1 MPLQITVS
9 PTEIGYDSKTK
20 KFIYSHS
27 KEVTLTLEHSLV
39 SLSKWESKWKTPF
52 LSKSEMTREETI
64 DYIRCMTIT
73 QNVDPNVYKGID
85 DSIIRKVNDY
95 IKDPMT
101 ATWFAKEENKKHQ
114 SQIITAERI
123 YYWMIALQIP
133 PEYRKWH
140 LNQLLTLIRVCE
152 LESRPK
158 KKIPRAENLAQY
170 KALNAKRRNAL
181 RSKG

>member
-1 MPLQITVS
+1 MLVVHVPESERFDEATN
-9 PTEIGYDSKTK
+9 E
-20 KFIYSHS
+20 FIYV
-27 KEVTLTLEHSLV
+27 KETNIQLEHSLV
-39 SLSKWESKWKTPF
+39 SLSKWESRCHKPF
-52 LSKSEMTREETI
+52 FHPTMKKSNEETL

-73 QNVDPNVYKGID
+73 QNVDPNVYKAVD
-85 DSIIRKVNDY
+85 DSIVRKVNDY

-101 ATWFAKEENKKHQ
+101 ATWFSNEENKKHQ

-140 LNQLLTLIRVCE
+140 LNQLITLIRVCE
-152 LESRPK
+152 AENRPK
-158 KKIPRAENLAQY
+158 KKIPSAETLAQY
-170 KALNAKRRNAL
+170 KAINAKRRNAL

>member
-9 PTEIGYDSKTK
+9 PIELGYDPKTR
-20 KFIYSHS
+20 KFIYSHD

-39 SLSKWESKWKTPF
+39 SISKWESKWKTPF
-52 LSKSEMTREETI
+52 LSKNEMTYDETI

-73 QNVDPNVYKGID
+73 QNVDPSVYRGID
-85 DSIIRKVNDY
+85 NSIIRKVNEY

-114 SQIITAERI
+114 SVIITSERI

-133 PEYRKWH
+133 PEYQRWH
-140 LNQLLTLIRVCE
+140 LNRLMTLIRVCE
-152 LESRPK
+152 IESRPK
-158 KKIPRAENLAQY
+158 KKIPQAKTLAQY
-170 KALNAKRRNAL
+170 KALNAKRMSAL
-181 RSKG
+181 KTKG

>member
-1 MPLQITVS
+1 MPLQITI
-9 PTEIGYDSKTK
+9 PPLELGYDPKTRE
-20 KFIYSHS
+20 FIYSHS

-52 LSKSEMTREETI
+52 LTKNELTREETL

-73 QNVDPNVYKGID
+73 QNVDPKVYNGID
-85 DSIIRKVNDY
+85 ESIIRKVNDY

-114 SQIITAERI
+114 SVIITSERI

-133 PEYRKWH
+133 PEYQKWH
-140 LNQLLTLIRVCE
+140 LNRLITLIRVCE
-152 LESRPK
+152 IENRPK
-158 KKIPRAENLAQY
+158 KKMSRADTLAQY

-181 RSKG
+181 RTKG

>member
-1 MPLQITVS
+1 MPLQITV
-9 PTEIGYDSKTK
+9 PPLEIGYDPKTRE
-20 KFIYSHS
+20 FIYSHS

-39 SLSKWESKWKTPF
+39 SISKWESKWKTPF

-85 DSIIRKVNDY
+85 ESMIRKVNDY

-114 SQIITAERI
+114 SVIITSERI
-123 YYWMIALQIP
+123 YYWMVALQIP
-133 PEYRKWH
+133 PEYQRWH
-140 LNQLLTLIRVCE
+140 LNRLITLIRICE
-152 LESRPK
+152 LENRPK
-158 KKIPRAENLAQY
+158 RKMSRAEILAQNR
-170 KALNAKRRNAL
+170 ALNAKNKKAL
-181 RSKG
+181 NSRG

>member
-1 MPLQITVS
+1 MLVVHVPESERFDEATN
-9 PTEIGYDSKTK
+9 E
-20 KFIYSHS
+20 FIYV
-27 KEVTLTLEHSLV
+27 KETNIQLEHSLV
-39 SLSKWESKWKTPF
+39 SLSKWESRWHKPF
-52 LSKSEMTREETI
+52 FHPTMKKSNEETL

-73 QNVDPNVYKGID
+73 QNVDPNVYKAVD
-85 DSIIRKVNDY
+85 DSIVRKVNDY

-101 ATWFAKEENKKHQ
+101 ATWFSNEENKKHQ

-140 LNQLLTLIRVCE
+140 LNQLITLIRVCE
-152 LESRPK
+152 AENRPK
-158 KKIPRAENLAQY
+158 KKIPSAETLAQY
-170 KALNAKRRNAL
+170 KAINAKRRNAL

>member
-1 MPLQITVS
+1 MPLQITI
-9 PTEIGYDSKTK
+9 PPLEIGYDPKTSQ
-20 KFIYSHS
+20 FIYSHS

-39 SLSKWESKWKTPF
+39 SLSKWEAKWKTPF
-52 LSKSEMTREETI
+52 MSKSEMTREETI

-73 QNVDPNVYKGID
+73 QHVDPNVYNGID
-85 DSIIRKVNDY
+85 DSIIRKVNEY

-114 SQIITAERI
+114 SVIITAERI

-140 LNQLLTLIRVCE
+140 LNQLITLIRVCE

-158 KKIPRAENLAQY
+158 KKMPRSETLAQY
-170 KALNAKRRNAL
+170 RAINAKRRNAL
-181 RSKG
+181 KTKG

>member
-1 MPLQITVS
+1 MPLQITI
-9 PTEIGYDSKTK
+9 PPLEIGYDPRTRQ
-20 KFIYSHS
+20 FLYSHS

-39 SLSKWESKWKTPF
+39 SLSKWEAKWKTPF
-52 LSKSEMTREETI
+52 MSKSEMTREETI

-73 QNVDPNVYKGID
+73 QHVDPNVYNGID
-85 DSIIRKVNDY
+85 DSIIRKVNEY

-114 SQIITAERI
+114 SVIITAERI

-140 LNQLLTLIRVCE
+140 LNQLITLIRVCE

-158 KKIPRAENLAQY
+158 KKMPRSETLAQY
-170 KALNAKRRNAL
+170 RAINAKRRNAL
-181 RSKG
+181 KTKG

>member
-1 MPLQITVS
+1 MPLQITI
-9 PTEIGYDSKTK
+9 PPLELGYDPKTRQ
-20 KFIYSHS
+20 FIYSHS
-27 KEVTLTLEHSLV
+27 KDVTLTLEHSLV

-52 LSKSEMTREETI
+52 LSKTEMTREETL

-85 DSIIRKVNDY
+85 DAIIRKVNDY

-101 ATWFAKEENKKHQ
+101 ATWFAEEENKKHQ
-114 SQIITAERI
+114 SVIITSERI

-140 LNQLLTLIRVCE
+140 LNQLITLIRVCE

-158 KKIPRAENLAQY
+158 KKMSRAENLAQY
-170 KALNAKRRNAL
+170 RALNAKRLKAHRM
-181 RSKG
+181 KG

>member
-1 MPLQITVS
+1 MPLQITV
-9 PTEIGYDSKTK
+9 PPLEIGYNPTTRE
-20 KFIYSHS
+20 FIYSHS

-39 SLSKWESKWKTPF
+39 SLSKWEAKWKTPF
-52 LSKSEMTREETI
+52 LSKAKMTREETI

-101 ATWFAKEENKKHQ
+101 ATWFAKEENKKYQ
-114 SQIITAERI
+114 SSIITAERI
-123 YYWMIALQIP
+123 YCWMITLQIP
-133 PEYRKWH
+133 SEYRKWH
-140 LNQLLTLIRVCE
+140 LNQLITLIRVCE
-152 LESRPK
+152 LENRPK
-158 KKIPRAENLAQY
+158 KNIPRAENLARIR
-170 KALNAKRRNAL
+170 ALNAKRRNAL